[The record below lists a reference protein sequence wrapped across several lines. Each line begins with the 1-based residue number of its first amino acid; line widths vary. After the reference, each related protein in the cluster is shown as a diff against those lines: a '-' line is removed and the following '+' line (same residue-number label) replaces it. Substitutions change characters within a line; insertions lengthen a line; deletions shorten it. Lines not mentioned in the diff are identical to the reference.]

1 LTDRHIKKEIDCLTL
16 AQDQADKQSNF
27 PKEVRVTAT
36 DLSENP
42 VKKVKIFSAAN
53 NNYKINFA
61 VHTVLNSKIKEKESD

>member
-1 LTDRHIKKEIDCLTL
+1 LTL

-42 VKKVKIFSAAN
+42 AKKAKISSTAN

-61 VHTVLNSKIKEKESD
+61 VHIPF